1 MQMEQPEVCIISG
14 RQRLVFSL
22 ALTMPR
28 CSLRWLGMAPTGQ
41 RRTVTD
47 DIDSSTPAGRMMI
60 GVLGSLAKYLG
71 VSRATLY
78 RYLDECGAA

>member
-1 MQMEQPEVCIISG
+1 MEQPEVCIISG

-41 RRTVTD
+41 FRAPSCRVPW
-47 DIDSSTPAGRMMI
+47 SSTRASFAHMSAEHY
-60 GVLGSLAKYLG
+60 LSFAALLANK
-71 VSRATLY
+71 R
-78 RYLDECGAA
+78 R